1 MMGVEWSSAEAIKA
15 AYEEGLSMDGCCER
29 DNPSNWEAS
38 SAKAN
43 LSKAMQLRPME
54 EAPKDMKIILLLI
67 PEEYSVDGV
76 PIWCTGYR
84 SLMQNRWQSVQGDE
98 LIPSGW
104 LPLPP
109 TDLECK

>member
-1 MMGVEWSSAEAIKA
+1 MMGVEWSAAEAIKS

-54 EAPKDMKIILLLI
+54 EAPKDGTWVLVVICC
-67 PEEYSVDGV
+67 V
-76 PIWCTGYR
+76 PNMWWFVAWDTIRGRWTDVLGD
-84 SLMQNRWQSVQGDE
+84 SLDPLGWITLPD
-98 LIPSGW
+98 PSS
-104 LPLPP
+104 
-109 TDLECK
+109 LEVVK